1 MVAFLLRLLPMGMG
15 SEGIFALRCW
25 EFRRK
30 PERKGRRWLGERRST
45 SVWKPCGANWASPAV
60 PVEIRFNLRRE
71 EEYGVRGQIFGNAP
85 WWESGRCVRLER
97 IRRIRVSP
105 GPEHFVLGSNEIIP
119 DGTHA
124 RMGTNSGNCAGKSS
138 SPALGRGLRS
148 SNLSVATPR
157 ERRRRRRSRKN
168 FHAESTSVSSE
179 NETLRRRRR
188 DENLGAAGIRHGASG
203 TAGKTPGK
211 TSRRAARRVRFPGAD
226 RWTRGK

>member
-1 MVAFLLRLLPMGMG
+1 MPSGAGNSGENPNGKAGGGSGNVGPRLFGNPLEQTGPHLP
-15 SEGIFALRCW
+15 F
-25 EFRRK
+25 
-30 PERKGRRWLGERRST
+30 PEE
-45 SVWKPCGANWASPAV
+45 
-60 PVEIRFNLRRE
+60 NLRRE
-71 EEYGVRGQIFGNAP
+71 EEYGVRGQIFGNAGR
-85 WWESGRCVRLER
+85 WESGRCVCLER

-119 DGTHA
+119 DGTRA
-124 RMGTNSGNCAGKSS
+124 RMGTDSGNCAGKSS

-157 ERRRRRRSRKN
+157 EGRRRRSRKN
-168 FHAESTSVSSE
+168 FHAESTSASLE

>member
-1 MVAFLLRLLPMGMG
+1 MPSGAGNSGEKPNGKAGGGSGNVGPRLFGNPVEQTGPHLPFPLKSDLICG
-15 SEGIFALRCW
+15 
-25 EFRRK
+25 
-30 PERKGRRWLGERRST
+30 GRRNT
-45 SVWKPCGANWASPAV
+45 
-60 PVEIRFNLRRE
+60 
-71 EEYGVRGQIFGNAP
+71 GVRGQIFGNAGR
-85 WWESGRCVRLER
+85 WESGRCVCLER

-179 NETLRRRRR
+179 NETLRRRR
-188 DENLGAAGIRHGASG
+188 
-203 TAGKTPGK
+203 
-211 TSRRAARRVRFPGAD
+211 
-226 RWTRGK
+226 

>member
-1 MVAFLLRLLPMGMG
+1 MVAFLLRLLPTGMG

-30 PERKGRRWLGERRST
+30 PERKGRRWLGERRAT
-45 SVWKPCGANWASPAV
+45 SVWKPSGANWASPAV

-71 EEYGVRGQIFGNAP
+71 EEYGVRGQIFGNAGR
-85 WWESGRCVRLER
+85 WESGRCVCLER